1 MKITIRNGS
10 DLRMI
15 HVGIHNHRAPHPI
28 RATLTA
34 KTQFKKLV
42 LAAPEVK
49 PKQLLIGTP
58 GRAPIGEL
66 HSSYNH
72 LDRAGSQRRM
82 ELKKV
87 NPTSSIGML
96 GAFEKRIGCKIIYS
110 SGFNANN
117 GHITCIT
124 EFQQECLQNL
134 CSSLQTD
141 TIEGFVADK
150 ECPNA
155 NVTMTTAFNC
165 VLNRNVPVVISILMG
180 KTEHHYKAHFT
191 ALFQA
196 MNLSTDFGSWEGEF
210 PGNTCD
216 FSDAE
221 RAGFQAAV
229 RQYCHIDEEEEI
241 QWEKFYRCCT
251 LATPPVL

>member
-1 MKITIRNGS
+1 MKIVRHGS

-28 RATLTA
+28 RPTLTA
-34 KTQFKKLV
+34 KKQFKNLV
-42 LAAPEVK
+42 LVAPEVK

-66 HSSYNH
+66 HPSYNH
-72 LDRAGSQRRM
+72 LDRVGNQRRV

-96 GAFEKRIGCKIIYS
+96 AAFELRIGCNIIYS
-110 SGFNANN
+110 SGFKKND

-124 EFQQECLQNL
+124 EFQHECLQNL
-134 CSSLQTD
+134 RSSLQTD

-150 ECPNA
+150 DCPNA
-155 NVTMTTAFNC
+155 NVTMTAAVNV
-165 VLNRNVPVVISILMG
+165 VLNRNIPVVISILMG

-191 ALFQA
+191 NLFQA
-196 MNLSTDFGSWEGEF
+196 MKLSTDIGSWEGTF

-221 RAGFQAAV
+221 RAGFQSAL
-229 RQYCHIDEEEEI
+229 RQHCNIDEEEEI
-241 QWEKFYRCCT
+241 QWEKYYRCCT
-251 LATPPVL
+251 LASPQVL